1 MTPWQSLIA
10 SKAMG
15 KRHGN
20 EARQSMAQAWH
31 IAAFTRAKR
40 LPHLS
45 RVIGDTERK
54 PKSADE
60 IVSALKMKFG
70 EVTSDG

>member
-15 KRHGN
+15 KRLGD
-20 EARQSMAQAWH
+20 EARQGMAHAWH
-31 IAAFTRAKR
+31 TAAFTRAKK

-54 PKSADE
+54 PKSADD
-60 IVSALKMKFG
+60 IVKALQMKFG
-70 EVTSDG
+70 EVKSDG